1 MARMDQLFRALVQA
15 GGSDLHLTAGEI
27 PRIRVD
33 GDMKPLG
40 KQAITPQQM
49 TSLLQE
55 ITPEANWAE
64 FEETSDTDFAY
75 PLPGVARFRANLFA
89 DINGMGGVFRVI
101 PSEILS
107 AEKLGLPESILN
119 LCRLHKGLVLVTGPT
134 GSGKS
139 TTLAAIDYIN
149 ASRDDHIITIED
161 PVEFVH
167 PQKRCLVNQREVGNH
182 TVSFKTAL
190 RAALREDP
198 DIILLGELRDLETI
212 HIALE
217 MAETGHLVFGTLHTN
232 TAASTV
238 DRIIDQFPSE
248 QQPQIRTM
256 LASSLKGVVSQTLLK
271 KKDGGRVAAMEILLV
286 TSGVAANIREGKT
299 HQIPMAMQTGGKLG
313 MKELNAALL
322 ELVKDDKVD
331 PEQALAKAID
341 KDGLARSLQR
351 FGLGPQAEPP
361 ATAGAPGGATPT
373 TVKMAVPE
381 AALAQQRRAGATAS
395 GERPAARS
403 GTMSARVEPPGGK
416 KKSRWFQ

>member
-1 MARMDQLFRALVQA
+1 MAAIDQMFRALVQA
-15 GGSDLHLTAGEI
+15 GGSDLHLTSGEI

-40 KQAITPQQM
+40 RQAISAQQ
-49 TSLLQE
+49 LHGLFAE
-55 ITPEANWAE
+55 ITPEKNWAE
-64 FEETSDTDFAY
+64 FERVKDTDFAY
-75 PLPGVARFRANLFA
+75 PLEGLARFRANLFS
-89 DINGMGGVFRVI
+89 DINGPGGVFRVI

-107 AEKLGLPESILN
+107 AEKLGLTPAILK
-119 LCRLHKGLVLVTGPT
+119 LCKLHKGLVLVTGPT

-139 TTLAAIDYIN
+139 TTLAGMIDYVN
-149 ASRDDHIITIED
+149 ATRDDHIITIED

-182 TVSFKTAL
+182 TMSFKAAL

-238 DRIIDQFPSE
+238 DRIIDQFPSD

-271 KKDGGRVAAMEILLV
+271 KIGGGRVAAMEILLV
-286 TSGVAANIREGKT
+286 TSGVSANIREGKT
-299 HQIPMAMQTGGKLG
+299 HQIPMSMQTGGKLG
-313 MKELNAALL
+313 MKELNGALL
-322 ELVKDDKVD
+322 DLVKDGKVTAD
-331 PEQALAKAID
+331 EALSKAID
-341 KDGLARSLQR
+341 KDFLARSLER
-351 FGLGPQAEPP
+351 FGYGQQQAAAPP
-361 ATAGAPGGATPT
+361 ATAGGPT
-373 TVKMAVPE
+373 GPTRQMQVPA
-381 AALAQQRRAGATAS
+381 AALEAQRRAGAA
-395 GERPAARS
+395 RPAGARPAGS
-403 GTMSARVEPPGGK
+403 GAPSRAPGDDK